1 MERRLDTEELLVELQ
16 ERGIDVDITLQ
27 QTDYVVQ
34 FTNAKDNIILGIAK
48 SNTLEGAITTIIR
61 QLADDSKFLKEK
73 VNVTRFDGLSQL

>member
-16 ERGIDVDITLQ
+16 ERGIDVNITLQ

-34 FTNAKDNIILGIAK
+34 FTNVKDNIILGIAK